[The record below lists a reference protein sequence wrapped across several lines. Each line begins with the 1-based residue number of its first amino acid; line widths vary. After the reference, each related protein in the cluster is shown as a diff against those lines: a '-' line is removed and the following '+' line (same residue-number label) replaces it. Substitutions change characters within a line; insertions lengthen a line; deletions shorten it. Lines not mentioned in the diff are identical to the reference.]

1 MKKFSRLSAFILLL
15 GITFTSCKK
24 EEVPASITTLFS
36 LSGSTLRDGGF
47 PGSSGGA
54 SMPVITTVNSNTN
67 FIAGG
72 GCPLQVFSTAQGSNV
87 VSKVFLGAESFD
99 KYYEMNV
106 SSAMFL
112 LNPIIVTTVTKNEII
127 LKIAVAD
134 NAGNVSTTHTVSLT
148 RVVVGAGRL
157 QVSLTFDKDTDLD
170 LYLVEPNGEVIY
182 YGNGSSANGGMLDL
196 DSNPGCYIDGVN
208 NENITYDDQATIEAG
223 TYTVRV
229 NNYSDC
235 VGQQVNYTVVARY
248 NGFELPVVGNS
259 NPYSGSFAAGTDT
272 GGGETAGTVIFT
284 FNIASAVPGT
294 RTLPASVGSYK

>member
-1 MKKFSRLSAFILLL
+1 MKKFSKLSVFILLL
-15 GITFTSCKK
+15 SVILTSCKK

-47 PGSSGGA
+47 PGSSGGV
-54 SMPVITTVNSNTN
+54 SMPTITTVNSNSN

-72 GCPLQVFSTAQGSNV
+72 GCPLQIFSAAQGSNV
-87 VSKVFLGAESFD
+87 ISKVYLSADGFD
-99 KYYEMNV
+99 KYYEMTV
-106 SSAMFL
+106 ASATIL
-112 LNPIIVTTVTKNEII
+112 LNPIFVTTVTKNEII

-134 NAGNVSTTHTVSLT
+134 NAGNVSTTYNVTLT
-148 RVVVGAGRL
+148 RIVVGAGRL

-182 YGNGSSANGGMLDL
+182 YGNGTSANGGMLDL

-248 NGFELPVVGNS
+248 NGVELPVVGNT

-272 GGGETAGTVIFT
+272 GGGETAGTVIYT
-284 FNIASAVPGT
+284 FNIASTVPGT
-294 RTLPASVGSYK
+294 RTLPVSVGSYK